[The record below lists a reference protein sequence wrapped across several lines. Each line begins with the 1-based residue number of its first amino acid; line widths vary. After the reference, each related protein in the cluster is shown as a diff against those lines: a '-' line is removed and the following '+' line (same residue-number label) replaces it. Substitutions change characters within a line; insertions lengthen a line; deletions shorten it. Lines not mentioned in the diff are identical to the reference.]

1 MTACL
6 GYGSGVWSAGNYYF
20 WVPIVSPFCGSV
32 TGAFLYDAF
41 VYTGVTPVNTPWF
54 GLKQFMKPHR
64 VIKNRI
70 EQQEA
75 DGMV

>member
-1 MTACL
+1 
-6 GYGSGVWSAGNYYF
+6 
-20 WVPIVSPFCGSV
+20 VSPFCGSV

-64 VIKNRI
+64 VIQNRI